1 MAYGLRGL
9 CRVVCIAVV
18 MAAGLPIR
26 PLSSAGLLPRPIPV
40 PVLARGLRLRG
51 GGKGDERKSGVPGAE
66 SADEEWTVA
75 TVRSWRELSSPTSNS
90 AQADGQP
97 PAGDGGR
104 RRIFEM
110 ELNVAAPAGSPAAQD
125 GAQPYEPGDCIAVH
139 APNHASLVL
148 AMVDLL
154 VPAGAVGRAPGGQL
168 SEMGA
173 EILPSRA
180 ASAATAQLSS
190 HAATCTAAN
199 IPREAA
205 DGLFPATYSQDER
218 RRLESCLP
226 HFELEELVWRRDL
239 TSLSKVCV
247 SRLGP
252 LCADEADVK
261 LVEELTSSGAV
272 FDARVRR
279 PAISI
284 VELLSSLPS
293 CRPPLRTILG
303 LLPPL
308 MPRLYSIASS
318 PLQYAG
324 VSSQLGD
331 SGRED
336 RGTFTVKIAF
346 ALVNRTLPRD
356 RQLRGTVDRNGPE
369 EERGNGLLCGV
380 GGMWQKLSAAS
391 GLQALAESAGS
402 LYRSTADMKA
412 RLRSLVMDINM
423 ASGGT
428 CKNEGLQDGR
438 TAHGLDKG
446 ADACSRL
453 GHCTGFLVDMC
464 LASPSSPLPSVPG
477 GAHGA
482 NCHVNPQTA
491 SVRVQMKRATAFK
504 LPRSPG
510 TPVVLFA
517 FGTGLAPFIGF
528 LWHRRLSSLTSG
540 QSWGDVWVV
549 VSCRHRH
556 ELIYADDLLRCVWV
570 GVLVCERACVNVC
583 VCVCVCVC
591 LCLVYVDDKLH
602 QVLYPHLHWLCED
615 S

>member
-1 MAYGLRGL
+1 M
-9 CRVVCIAVV
+9 
-18 MAAGLPIR
+18 
-26 PLSSAGLLPRPIPV
+26 S
-40 PVLARGLRLRG
+40 
-51 GGKGDERKSGVPGAE
+51 
-66 SADEEWTVA
+66 
-75 TVRSWRELSSPTSNS
+75 RS
-90 AQADGQP
+90 
-97 PAGDGGR
+97 
-104 RRIFEM
+104 
-110 ELNVAAPAGSPAAQD
+110 
-125 GAQPYEPGDCIAVH
+125 
-139 APNHASLVL
+139 
-148 AMVDLL
+148 
-154 VPAGAVGRAPGGQL
+154 
-168 SEMGA
+168 
-173 EILPSRA
+173 
-180 ASAATAQLSS
+180 
-190 HAATCTAAN
+190 
-199 IPREAA
+199 
-205 DGLFPATYSQDER
+205 
-218 RRLESCLP
+218 
-226 HFELEELVWRRDL
+226 
-239 TSLSKVCV
+239 
-247 SRLGP
+247 
-252 LCADEADVK
+252 
-261 LVEELTSSGAV
+261 
-272 FDARVRR
+272 
-279 PAISI
+279 
-284 VELLSSLPS
+284 
-293 CRPPLRTILG
+293 
-303 LLPPL
+303 
-308 MPRLYSIASS
+308 YSIASS
-318 PLQYAG
+318 PLQYSG

-336 RGTFTVKIAF
+336 PGTFTVKIAF

-412 RLRSLVMDINM
+412 RLRSLVMDIHM

-464 LASPSSPLPSVPG
+464 LASPSSPPPSVP

-510 TPVVLFA
+510 TPMVLFA

-556 ELIYADDLLRCVWV
+556 ELIYADDLLRCV
-570 GVLVCERACVNVC
+570 RVC
-583 VCVCVCVC
+583 VCV
-591 LCLVYVDDKLH
+591 
-602 QVLYPHLHWLCED
+602 
-615 S
+615 